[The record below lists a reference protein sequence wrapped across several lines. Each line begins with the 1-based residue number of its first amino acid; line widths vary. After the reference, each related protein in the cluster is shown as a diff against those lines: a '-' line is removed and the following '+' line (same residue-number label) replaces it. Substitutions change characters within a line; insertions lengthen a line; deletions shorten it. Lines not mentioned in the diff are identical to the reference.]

1 MTPTLPADSELERLV
16 LGSVLL
22 DGSHMDT
29 LRSQLADDDFSSE
42 QHRRIWKRTCEVY
55 DGGTPIDR
63 LTVYAALQRAG
74 DAEACD
80 GLTYLIGLDDGLPQL
95 PHLGAY
101 VERLKDLAL
110 RRRLMLE
117 GQRLMLRAQSFEEP
131 LEDIMESL
139 GKLEALTPRDKGGL
153 VSTAE
158 MIASEGLDRILGPR
172 SSSSSISLPWPRLN
186 GALSGLEPGQVILL
200 MAATSRGKTS
210 IALQCAVHAAI
221 HGHTPL
227 IWTMEMS
234 PRSLFRRMVSQISC
248 FPAGSF
254 YMTFE
259 ERAKQR
265 AAAAML
271 GDSPVWM
278 DSQARTVAAF
288 RASIRR
294 TRAKFAVVDYLQLIR
309 STVKSG
315 SRAQEVSDNSRQI
328 KLTAMDAGIPIL
340 LLSQVDRGSVKG
352 GGEIGLHSAKE
363 SGDVENDADVVM
375 WIKAGELSRDRNT
388 DVSVHIGKQR
398 EGPAGFDIP
407 MLFYPLSQ
415 TFQEIQS

>member
-74 DAEACD
+74 EAEACD

-153 VSTAE
+153 VSTV
-158 MIASEGLDRILGPR
+158 L
-172 SSSSSISLPWPRLN
+172 SSDP
-186 GALSGLEPGQVILL
+186 
-200 MAATSRGKTS
+200 
-210 IALQCAVHAAI
+210 
-221 HGHTPL
+221 
-227 IWTMEMS
+227 
-234 PRSLFRRMVSQISC
+234 VS
-248 FPAGSF
+248 
-254 YMTFE
+254 
-259 ERAKQR
+259 
-265 AAAAML
+265 AM
-271 GDSPVWM
+271 
-278 DSQARTVAAF
+278 
-288 RASIRR
+288 
-294 TRAKFAVVDYLQLIR
+294 
-309 STVKSG
+309 
-315 SRAQEVSDNSRQI
+315 
-328 KLTAMDAGIPIL
+328 
-340 LLSQVDRGSVKG
+340 
-352 GGEIGLHSAKE
+352 
-363 SGDVENDADVVM
+363 
-375 WIKAGELSRDRNT
+375 
-388 DVSVHIGKQR
+388 
-398 EGPAGFDIP
+398 
-407 MLFYPLSQ
+407 
-415 TFQEIQS
+415 